1 MAEYYLSLPAMGES
15 VAEATITS
23 WLKNEGDPIEEE
35 EVIVEIAT
43 DKVDSEVPSPVSGI
57 LKKKM
62 FSDNEV
68 AKVGEVIAILEIK
81 SENKISKQEDLP
93 QKIASEKP
101 MQSGNDIN
109 KEVFKPAEEP
119 SARDQNHR
127 FYSPLVRSMAQKENI
142 SFQEL
147 SQIKGKGREGRLTKD
162 DLQAYLKTRSEKRS
176 TQVSEPLEL
185 SKDNSC
191 FSESEVEIIEM
202 DRVRKLIARH
212 MLDSQSISAHVSS
225 FVEADM
231 TRIVQWREK
240 IKDEFKKRT
249 GEKLTFMPFFVKAV
263 VQSIKD
269 FPLIN
274 SVIQGDS
281 IIRKKNIH
289 IGMATALPNGNLI
302 VPVIKNA
309 ETYNLTGLAKIIN
322 DLANRARKNALK
334 PDDTQG
340 GTYTITNMGSF
351 GNLLGTPIIHQ
362 PQLAILGIG
371 AIQKKPAVLET
382 PQGDVIG
389 IRHKMFLSHSYD
401 HRVIDGAL
409 GGGFVKQVAY
419 YLENFDTSDE
429 R

>member
-1 MAEYYLSLPAMGES
+1 MPEYYLSLPAMGES
-15 VAEATITS
+15 VTEATITI
-23 WLKNEGDPIEEE
+23 WLKNEGDLIEEE
-35 EVIVEIAT
+35 EAVVEIAT
-43 DKVDSEVPSPVSGI
+43 DKVDSEIPSPVSGV

-62 FSDNEV
+62 FSSNEV

-81 SENKISKQEDLP
+81 SENKIPNQDHLSKKIDLETP
-93 QKIASEKP
+93 IQSSSSILKP
-101 MQSGNDIN
+101 SKKSSI
-109 KEVFKPAEEP
+109 
-119 SARDQNHR
+119 RDR
-127 FYSPLVRSMAQKENI
+127 KKYCFYSPLIRSIAEKENI
-142 SFQEL
+142 PFQEL
-147 SQIKGKGREGRLTKD
+147 SQIKGRGRKGRLTKD
-162 DLQAYLKTRSEKRS
+162 DLQTYLRERSEKKS
-176 TQVSEPLEL
+176 IQKLDSLEF
-185 SKDNSC
+185 SKAKSC
-191 FSESEVEIIEM
+191 SSESEEEIIKM
-202 DRVRKLIARH
+202 DRIRRLIAQH

-240 IKDEFKKRT
+240 IKDSFKKRT
-249 GEKLTFMPFFVKAV
+249 GEKLTFMIFFVKAV
-263 VQSIKD
+263 AQSIKD

-274 SVIQGDS
+274 SVVQGDF

-309 ETYNLTGLAKIIN
+309 ETYSLTGLAKVIN
-322 DLANRARKNALK
+322 DLANRTRNNTLR

-362 PQLAILGIG
+362 PQLAILGVG
-371 AIQKKPAVLET
+371 VIQKKPAVIET

-409 GGGFVKQVAY
+409 GGGFVKRVAY
-419 YLENFDTSDE
+419 YLENFDINDE
-429 R
+429 

>member
-15 VAEATITS
+15 VTESTITS

-43 DKVDSEVPSPVSGI
+43 DKVDSEVSSPVSGV

-62 FSDNEV
+62 FSDNQV

-81 SENKISKQEDLP
+81 SENKIPNQENLS
-93 QKIASEKP
+93 QKVALEKP
-101 MQSGNDIN
+101 KQSDNGID
-109 KEVFKPAEEP
+109 KKSFKTAEKSFVKDE
-119 SARDQNHR
+119 NHR

-162 DLQAYLKTRSEKRS
+162 DLQAYLTIRSEKRS
-176 TQVSEPLEL
+176 NEL
-185 SKDNSC
+185 SKPSKPKVKPC
-191 FSESEVEIIEM
+191 FSESEEEIIEM
-202 DRVRKLIARH
+202 DRSRKLMARH

-240 IKDEFKKRT
+240 IKDDFKKRT

-274 SVIQGDS
+274 SVIQGNF
-281 IIRKKNIH
+281 IIQKKNIH

-302 VPVIKNA
+302 VPIIKNA

-334 PDDTQG
+334 PYDTQG

-362 PQLAILGIG
+362 PQLAILGVG
-371 AIQKKPAVLET
+371 AIQKKPAIIET
-382 PQGDVIG
+382 PQGDLIG

-401 HRVIDGAL
+401 HRLIDGAL

-419 YLENFDTSDE
+419 YLENFDTNDE